1 VTMDRMFV
9 SFMRSFP
16 NLIPLSRAGVESI
29 VAAVAPFRFDRI
41 YGAWWDR
48 HIESD
53 AAAAVARS
61 RERYVAAIEGK
72 SPLENT
78 VSINRVSGD
87 AVGLADKKDR
97 PTS

>member
-1 VTMDRMFV
+1 
-9 SFMRSFP
+9 MRSFP

-29 VAAVAPFRFDRI
+29 VTAVAPFRFDRI

-61 RERYVAAIEGK
+61 LERYVAAIEGK
-72 SPLENT
+72 SPRENT

-87 AVGLADKKDR
+87 AVGSWLILLFR
-97 PTS
+97 SQRGRLRQGFGG